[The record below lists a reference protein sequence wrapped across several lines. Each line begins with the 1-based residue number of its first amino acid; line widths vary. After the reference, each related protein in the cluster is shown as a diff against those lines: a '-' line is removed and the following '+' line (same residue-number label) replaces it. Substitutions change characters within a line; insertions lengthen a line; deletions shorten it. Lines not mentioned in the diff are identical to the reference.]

1 MEFAHN
7 SNGDNCR
14 RLCRRL
20 CSPVASTVSE
30 NSEDAHTLFESDF
43 DSSVHDKSENGDAPP
58 CEGHYVSLA
67 PLSMGTVDSIHATI
81 VQSPTEASATG
92 ISLRLTL
99 TTQEHA
105 SKRRSLRNVVEDETQ
120 RTIPGGNPQAQRD
133 DMCHA
138 NVLVASPA
146 VHSDNFEDRQLHQ
159 KSQSSPRTENDLQTI
174 APSSIRISTR
184 RTATMT
190 RWSSSKTNVH
200 EQGSTSGVSR
210 KQKAARPR
218 QSSTSAVNRLIPNA
232 TRNITF
238 AMLQLHFERPLQQ
251 AADSFGVCTTLLKKI
266 CRRNGIDN
274 WPHRRILGLRKSI
287 ASMAKQVEYF
297 DGEQKRTYANQLQK
311 LTRELEAYIRT
322 GIEPTQ
328 EFLRTLDVETAVEQQ
343 QKDATVI
350 DLQVI
355 PVWSS
360 RTSLEMSCY
369 CSTRIVPEPSMPSRS
384 LSSMDRA
391 DRTTHGLQLQV
402 PAPAIHQRALPSIA
416 SILQHQSYSS
426 PSRAAS
432 TSNLSTITTSGAS
445 RCIKTPHQE
454 PTWQYL
460 PPAHDETK

>member
-1 MEFAHN
+1 MEFAHDL
-7 SNGDNCR
+7 NGDNCR
-14 RLCRRL
+14 RLRQRL
-20 CSPVASTVSE
+20 CSPAASTVSE
-30 NSEDAHTLFESDF
+30 NSEDAQTLLESDF

-58 CEGHYVSLA
+58 CEGHDVSLA

-81 VQSPTEASATG
+81 VQSPTEASRTG
-92 ISLRLTL
+92 ISFRFTL

-105 SKRRSLRNVVEDETQ
+105 SKRRSSRNVVEDETQ
-120 RTIPGGNPQAQRD
+120 RTIPGGNAQAQRD
-133 DMCHA
+133 DTCHTNA
-138 NVLVASPA
+138 LVASPA
-146 VHSDNFEDRQLHQ
+146 V
-159 KSQSSPRTENDLQTI
+159 
-174 APSSIRISTR
+174 R
-184 RTATMT
+184 RTATTT
-190 RWSSSKTNVH
+190 RWSSLKTNVH
-200 EQGSTSGVSR
+200 EQGSTSGVYR

-238 AMLQLHFERPLQQ
+238 AMLQPHFERPLQQ

-287 ASMAKQVEYF
+287 VSMAKQVEHF

-311 LTRELEAYIRT
+311 LTRELEAYICT
-322 GIEPTQ
+322 GNEPTQ

-343 QKDATVI
+343 LKDATVS

-360 RTSLEMSCY
+360 RTSLEMSCD
-369 CSTRIVPEPSMPSRS
+369 SSARNVSEPSMPSRS

-402 PAPAIHQRALPSIA
+402 PAPALHQRALPSIA

-432 TSNLSTITTSGAS
+432 SLSTIPTSGAS
-445 RCIKTPHQE
+445 HCTKTPHQE